1 MENLQNN
8 FKSDFFEVVKSDFD
22 KRCKNLPSYSLRSYA
37 QFLGVS
43 PATLSLYF
51 AKKIELSPKIF
62 NIISSK
68 LNLLPEELNHFREI
82 VVNNKQKKLL
92 VNYDN
97 EGHSALEMDEFS
109 FISDWYH
116 YAILEIF
123 SLKNHKNDPTWIAEK
138 LGIADVEKV
147 ELAIERLIKL
157 NLLQL
162 NANGKLENVDRFTS
176 ILDYNYS
183 STAMRERQKQ
193 ILSLSKEKIDAVPI
207 TDRDHS
213 GLTMAIDSKLMP
225 EIKEKIK
232 KFRRSLGNYIGKNS
246 TTRDA
251 VYEIQIS
258 FFPLTETV
266 NE

>member
-1 MENLQNN
+1 MEST
-8 FKSDFFEVVKSDFD
+8 KDFLEVVKADFA
-22 KRCKNLPSYSLRSYA
+22 KRCERQTAYSLRSHA

-43 PATLSLYF
+43 PATLSLYL

-68 LNLLPEELNHFREI
+68 LELSPEHIAHYKDLVI
-82 VVNNKQKKLL
+82 NNKQKKLL
-92 VNYDN
+92 VNYNND
-97 EGHSALEMDEFS
+97 GHSSLEMDEFS

-123 SLKNHKNDPTWIAEK
+123 SLKNHKEDPAWIAEK
-138 LGIADVEKV
+138 LGISDVEKV

-157 NLLQL
+157 NLLQK
-162 NANGKLENVDRFTS
+162 NKEGKMENVDRFTS

-183 STAMRERQKQ
+183 SNAMRERQKQ
-193 ILSLSKEKIDAVPI
+193 ILNLSKEKIDAVAI
-207 TDRDHS
+207 TERDHS
-213 GLTMAIDSKLMP
+213 GLTMAIDTKLMP
-225 EIKEKIK
+225 EIKDKIK

-246 TTRDA
+246 ISRDA
-251 VYEIQIS
+251 IYEIQIS
-258 FFPLTETV
+258 FFPLTDSI